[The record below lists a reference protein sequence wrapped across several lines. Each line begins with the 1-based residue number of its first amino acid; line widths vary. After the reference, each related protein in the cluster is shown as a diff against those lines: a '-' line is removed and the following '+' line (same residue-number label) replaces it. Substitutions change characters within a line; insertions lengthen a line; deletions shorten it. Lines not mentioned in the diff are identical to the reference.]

1 MQVLF
6 HPLSA
11 QEVNNE
17 EIKIET
23 NSGLTYVFR
32 SDNVNCEQR
41 FGAYEYPQNTWC
53 SASGYT
59 LDLTDSKK
67 PYTKW
72 QMCAVTPANKVL
84 MIITSDMCLT
94 RAASICLQG
103 ETSSPCLSSSY

>member
-1 MQVLF
+1 MLVLF
-6 HPLSA
+6 HPVFA
-11 QEVNNE
+11 QEVNNV

-41 FGAYEYPQNTWC
+41 LGAYEYPQNTWC

-72 QMCAVTPANKVL
+72 QMCAVTPAYLAPPQYANLNTVTCIAANRFSKL
-84 MIITSDMCLT
+84 PQLT
-94 RAASICLQG
+94 D
-103 ETSSPCLSSSY
+103 